1 MAVALATLGWGTVQD
16 QAGNV
21 CAGQAFTITDHTGAT
36 VATGTTDANGQLPGS
51 LPEGLYTLTVAG
63 LTFSV
68 TVPTANAPYVNAANA
83 PFNGDIAAALATG
96 GLVYA
101 PAGDYTL
108 DGVGTILD
116 GAGLIGD
123 GPTQTIIRLTTAGAR
138 IKVADGTGLGG
149 GSPIGNFSIIGGTGT
164 ARTAEV
170 GLEVGVCNS
179 RVFDPIWVSQTVT
192 DAIQINGAQNCELNQ
207 PRCYNNTGNGL
218 VFDKG
223 AGSNVVHHPG
233 FSSNGGRH
241 LVFRQSAFIAGLYAQ
256 PTHNQVLDGEYE
268 RPFGPGNIDGLG
280 IVLHTAGDRNW
291 LRRPRIS
298 LGTAEDGSSLDA
310 GMDVFRLELDTA
322 AGATSSIL
330 LVEDVYAIGNQV
342 AAANVSTLFSLAGGT
357 QLYIRTN
364 LVSNGFLNTFKI
376 TDTDLVDVTGYI
388 ETYQDNFAV
397 KASGAVPWQT
407 LIRRRESKFTVER
420 KMPALTDVFL
430 SATVEGETAERW
442 RLQGDIL
449 YAGPGTG
456 GVDTGL
462 YRLAAAFWQM
472 TGGLG
477 LGGNLAVGTYASLA
491 GTAGAGFLEAVEQSA
506 DPAAPAVNTGRLFF
520 KDSGA
525 GKTQLCVRFNTGAT
539 QVIASEP

>member
-36 VATGTTDANGQLPGS
+36 VATGTTDANGQFPGS
-51 LPEGLYTLTVAG
+51 LPEGLYTVTVAG
-63 LTFSV
+63 LSFPV
-68 TVPTANAPYVNAANA
+68 TVPTANAPFINAANA
-83 PFNGDIAAALATG
+83 PFNGDLSLALAGG

-108 DGVGTILD
+108 SSVGTILD

-123 GPTQTIIRLTTAGAR
+123 GPTKTVIRLTTAGAR
-138 IKVADGTGLGG
+138 IKVADGVGLGG
-149 GSPIGNFSIIGGTGT
+149 GAPIGNFSIVGGTGT

-241 LVFRQSAFIAGLYAQ
+241 LVFRQSSFIAGLYTQ

-291 LRRPRIS
+291 LRRPRVS

-322 AGATSSIL
+322 AGANASIL

-342 AAANVSTLFSLAGGT
+342 TGANVSTLFSLAGST
-357 QLYIRTN
+357 QLYVRTN

-376 TDTDLVDVTGYI
+376 TDTDFVDVVGYV

-397 KASGAVPWQT
+397 KASGSVPWQS
-407 LIRRRESKFTVER
+407 LIRRRANQLTHETVL
-420 KMPALTDVFL
+420 PDVADVAY
-430 SATVEGETAERW
+430 SVRVAGEAYERW
-442 RLQGDIL
+442 EWRPNQILAGDG
-449 YAGPGTG
+449 AGGL
-456 GVDTGL
+456 DTAL
-462 YRLAAAFWQM
+462 YRLAAGFWQM
-472 TGGLG
+472 SGSLG
-477 LGGNLAVGTYASLA
+477 LGGALAAGTYASLA

-506 DPAAPAVNTGRLFF
+506 DPGAPAANTGRLFF